1 MGGAT
6 SSSAAGVGKGAS
18 SSAPGVGTGASSSA
32 AGIGKGASASAS
44 GVGKG
49 ATAPEPPPPRPP
61 RTNFGRLV
69 ETLGKTSL
77 YEDNKNGR
85 HISYII
91 TCGRH
96 LNAGE
101 NPAHV
106 ECKKYCSFGTGGR
119 SEVLPPEECIRRLK
133 RWYVRGEY
141 GVGWPADRL
150 RSEYIGSAGPR
161 CRNMSSDMPQWS
173 AITDEQLD
181 EMVSRIK

>member
-1 MGGAT
+1 MPQSIANSCVTSVQEQTQNRRGQFGTRRMGGAT

-32 AGIGKGASASAS
+32 AGIGKGASSSAS

-61 RTNFGRLV
+61 HTNFGRLV

-96 LNAGE
+96 LDDRDD
-101 NPAHV
+101 PAKV
-106 ECKKYCSFGTGGR
+106 ECRKYCSFGTGGR
-119 SEVLPPEECIRRLK
+119 GRRIDC
-133 RWYVRGEY
+133 
-141 GVGWPADRL
+141 A
-150 RSEYIGSAGPR
+150 
-161 CRNMSSDMPQWS
+161 RN
-173 AITDEQLD
+173 T
-181 EMVSRIK
+181 